1 MQIIELLVSLATHV
15 QHGFAQLVVQLTQ
28 LGLHFMHYYYPLD
41 ITKCREYHFYLT
53 LYVAVT
59 QFTIGKLRYCYVKS

>member
-1 MQIIELLVSLATHV
+1 MQRISNSAFSPEKQNSDHLLAKRVTIIV
-15 QHGFAQLVVQLTQ
+15 
-28 LGLHFMHYYYPLD
+28 
-41 ITKCREYHFYLT
+41 LT